1 MQVVLMIL
9 GLALVMFLIF
19 RGVPIFFTSLISSLF
34 IVVATAILT
43 TAKVNV
49 NQIMVTTFVNGISG
63 YFGNYFWLFLL
74 GAIFGKL
81 FEVSGAADAIAGG
94 IINRLGEK
102 AIVPSIILAGFL
114 LSYGGVSVFVA
125 FFAMY
130 PLMLS
135 MFKKADITRHLL
147 PALYFAGAGTATGM
161 MPGSPAAHNIV
172 PTQFLGVK
180 TTAAFAPGM
189 ITAAF
194 EMVLVFIWIYY
205 CVRRAKKQGKH
216 FEASASD
223 EEAMKA
229 LEGKK
234 LPNFWLSLVP
244 MAVLLVLLNATKLGV
259 APSLAGGI
267 IAALI
272 CFYANLE
279 WKDIWKTLSSGTTGG
294 LITLFNTATI
304 VGFGTV
310 VKSLPAFTIMTDAI
324 TKIGG
329 SPLISASIAV
339 GLISGITGSGT
350 GGQGIALPVV
360 KANYIDTGL
369 ITTTAQ
375 LEGLAR
381 CVSIAAL
388 TLDSLP
394 HCGLVVSV
402 INYTGNTHK
411 TSYIAAGVT
420 NVVIPIISLCLLIP
434 LCYLFGYA

>member
-1 MQVVLMIL
+1 MQVVLIVL
-9 GLALVMFLIF
+9 GLALLMVLVF
-19 RGVPIFFTSLISSLF
+19 RGVPIFFTALISSLF
-34 IVVATAILT
+34 IVVATALLT
-43 TAKVNV
+43 AAKINALDM
-49 NQIMVTTFVNGISG
+49 IVTTYVGGLSG
-63 YFGNYFWLFLL
+63 YFGSYFWLFIL

-94 IINRLGEK
+94 IINKLGEK
-102 AIVPSIILAGFL
+102 AIVPAIILAGFL

-147 PALYFAGAGTATGM
+147 PALYFAGAGTATAM
-161 MPGSPAAHNIV
+161 MPGSPAAHNII
-172 PTQFLGVK
+172 PCEFLGVK
-180 TTAAFAPGM
+180 TTAAFVPGM
-189 ITAAF
+189 IAAAF

-216 FEASASD
+216 FEATAAD
-223 EEAMKA
+223 EEAMNAIK
-229 LEGKK
+229 GKK

-244 MAVLLVLLNATKLGV
+244 MVVLLVLLNATKIGV

-267 IAALI
+267 VAAMI
-272 CFYANLE
+272 CFYANLD
-279 WKDIWKTLSSGTTGG
+279 WKNVWKTLTSGTTGG
-294 LITLFNTATI
+294 LITLFNTAAI

-310 VKSLPAFTIMTDAI
+310 VKTLPAFTIMTDAI
-324 TKIGG
+324 TRIGG
-329 SPLISASIAV
+329 SPLVSASIAV
-339 GLISGITGSGT
+339 GLIAGITGSGT

-381 CVSIAAL
+381 CVSISAL

-402 INYTGNTHK
+402 INYTGNTHR

-420 NVVIPIISLCLLIP
+420 NVVIPIITLCLLIP
-434 LCYLFGYA
+434 LCYVFGYA

>member
-1 MQVVLMIL
+1 MQVILMIL
-9 GLALVMFLIF
+9 GLALVMVLIF
-19 RGVPIFFTSLISSLF
+19 RGVPIFFTALIASLF
-34 IVVATAILT
+34 IVVTTAILT
-43 TAKVNV
+43 TAQINLS
-49 NQIMVTTFVNGISG
+49 QIMITEFVNGIAG
-63 YFGNYFWLFLL
+63 YFGSYFWLFIL

-81 FEVSGAADAIAGG
+81 FEVSGAADSIATG
-94 IINRLGEK
+94 IINKLGEK
-102 AIVPSIILAGFL
+102 AIVPAIILAGFL

-161 MPGSPAAHNIV
+161 MPGSPAAHNII

-180 TTAAFAPGM
+180 TTAAFVPGM
-189 ITAAF
+189 IAAAF

-216 FEASASD
+216 FEATAAD
-223 EEAMKA
+223 EEAMKSRA
-229 LEGKK
+229 GKK

-244 MAVLLVLLNATKLGV
+244 MVILLVLLNGTSLGV

-267 IAALI
+267 VAALI
-272 CFYANLE
+272 CFYKTID
-279 WKDIWKTLSSGTTGG
+279 WKNVWGILSSGTTGG
-294 LITLFNTATI
+294 LITLFNTAAI

-310 VKSLPAFTIMTDAI
+310 VKVMPAFTIMTDAI

-329 SPLISASIAV
+329 SPLVSASIAV
-339 GLISGITGSGT
+339 GLIAGITGSGT

-360 KANYIDTGL
+360 KTNYIDTGL
-369 ITTTAQ
+369 ITTSAQ

-420 NVVIPIISLCLLIP
+420 NVVIPIITLCLLIP
-434 LCYLFGYA
+434 LCYVFGYA

>member
-1 MQVVLMIL
+1 MQVILMIL
-9 GLALVMFLIF
+9 GLALLMVLVF
-19 RGVPIFFTSLISSLF
+19 RGVPIFFTALISSLF
-34 IVVATAILT
+34 IVVATALLT
-43 TAKVNV
+43 AAKINALDM
-49 NQIMVTTFVNGISG
+49 IVTTYVGGISG
-63 YFGNYFWLFLL
+63 YFGSYFWLFIL

-94 IINRLGEK
+94 IINKLGEK
-102 AIVPSIILAGFL
+102 AIVPAIILAGFL

-161 MPGSPAAHNIV
+161 MPGSPAAHNII
-172 PTQFLGVK
+172 PCEFLGVK
-180 TTAAFAPGM
+180 TTAAFVPGM

-205 CVRRAKKQGKH
+205 CVRRARKQGKH
-216 FEASASD
+216 FEASAAD
-223 EEAMKA
+223 EEAIKA
-229 LEGKK
+229 IEGKK

-244 MAVLLVLLNATKLGV
+244 MVVLLVLLNATKIGV

-267 IAALI
+267 VAAMI
-272 CFYANLE
+272 CFYANLD
-279 WKDIWKTLSSGTTGG
+279 WKNVWKTLSSGTTGG
-294 LITLFNTATI
+294 LITLFNTAAI

-310 VKSLPAFTIMTDAI
+310 VKTLPAFTVMTDAI
-324 TKIGG
+324 TRIGG

-339 GLISGITGSGT
+339 GLIAGITGSGT

-381 CVSIAAL
+381 CVSISAL

-402 INYTGNTHK
+402 INYTGNTHR

-420 NVVIPIISLCLLIP
+420 NVIIPIISLCLLIP
-434 LCYLFGYA
+434 LCYVFGFA

>member
-1 MQVVLMIL
+1 MQVVLMVL
-9 GLALVMFLIF
+9 GLALLIVLVF
-19 RGVPIFFTSLISSLF
+19 RGVPIFFTALISSLF
-34 IVVATAILT
+34 LVVT
-43 TAKVNV
+43 TALFTAANIKAMDM
-49 NQIMVTTFVNGISG
+49 IVTTYVSGISG
-63 YFGNYFWLFLL
+63 YFGSYFWLFIL

-94 IINRLGEK
+94 IINKLGEK

-147 PALYFAGAGTATGM
+147 PALYFAGAGTATAM
-161 MPGSPAAHNIV
+161 MPGSPAAHNLI
-172 PTQFLGVK
+172 PTQFLKVS

-189 ITAAF
+189 IAAAF

-216 FEASASD
+216 FEATAAD

-229 LEGKK
+229 IEGKK

-244 MAVLLVLLNATKLGV
+244 MVVLLVLLNATKIGV
-259 APSLAGGI
+259 APSLTGGI
-267 IAALI
+267 VAALI
-272 CFYANLE
+272 CFYANLN
-279 WKDIWKTLSSGTTGG
+279 WKNIWKTLTAGTTGG
-294 LITLFNTATI
+294 LITLFNTAAI

-310 VKSLPAFTIMTDAI
+310 VKTLPAFTIMTDAI

-339 GLISGITGSGT
+339 GLIAGITGSGT
-350 GGQGIALPVV
+350 GGEGIALPVV

-381 CVSIAAL
+381 CVSLAAL

-420 NVVIPIISLCLLIP
+420 NVVIPTISLCLLIP

>member
-9 GLALVMFLIF
+9 GLALLMVLVF
-19 RGVPIFFTSLISSLF
+19 RGVPIFFTAIISSLF

-43 TAKVNV
+43 SAKVSV
-49 NQIMVTTFVNGISG
+49 QETIVTTYVSGISG
-63 YFGNYFWLFLL
+63 YFGSYFWLFIL

-94 IINRLGEK
+94 IINKLGEK
-102 AIVPSIILAGFL
+102 AIVPAIILAGFL

-161 MPGSPAAHNIV
+161 MPGSPAAHNII
-172 PTQFLGVK
+172 PCEFLGVK
-180 TTAAFAPGM
+180 ATAAFVPGM

-194 EMVLVFIWIYY
+194 EMVLVFLWIYY

-216 FEASASD
+216 FEATAAD
-223 EEAMKA
+223 EEAIKGI
-229 LEGKK
+229 EGKK

-244 MAVLLVLLNATKLGV
+244 MAVLLILLNATKIGV

-267 IAALI
+267 VAALI
-272 CFYANLE
+272 CFYANLN
-279 WKDIWKTLSSGTTGG
+279 WKSMWKTLSAGTSGG
-294 LITLFNTATI
+294 LITLFNTAAI

-339 GLISGITGSGT
+339 SLIAGITGSGT
-350 GGQGIALPVV
+350 GGEGIALPVV
-360 KANYIDTGL
+360 KTNYIDTGF

-381 CVSIAAL
+381 CVSISAL

-434 LCYLFGYA
+434 LCYVFGYA